1 MRFAN
6 LFGLTIINLFW
17 IDFHY
22 AYPST
27 SKNSNPTN
35 FRRWLNLLNMDMSSS
50 DKKLLANSIYDM
62 FSFAYDSYLKY
73 GFPYD
78 ELNPIDCVG
87 RGYDHEDP
95 DNINVNDALGDY
107 LLTLIDCLDTLA
119 IMGKTEDFRN
129 AVSLVIKHLSFNQK
143 TRVQVF
149 EATIRVLGG
158 LLSAH
163 IIITDPT
170 ESFGHLRP
178 PGYDDE
184 LLNHAHNLANRML
197 NALYD
202 TPTGIPY
209 PRFHLDSGLKD
220 NTTTENCL
228 AGAGSLLL
236 EFGSL
241 SALLNDSS
249 YASIARRIV
258 LNLWKKRS
266 SVSGLFGSTIDVDS
280 GEWINRM
287 SGLGAGQDSFFEY
300 LHKAYILFGD
310 NQLGQMFN
318 EALSSIQHHLR
329 TGRPQCLSGSGS
341 PPIYW
346 NVDMSSGNKVNHWID
361 TLQSVWSGV
370 LVLHGDL
377 NEAICHHA
385 VHYFIWKIYGL
396 PPERYNIM
404 TEKPELYFY
413 PLRPEFAESTYLLY
427 RATKHPFYLHV
438 GKDIMDGINKYT
450 KTECGFAT
458 IHNVIDKS
466 KEDRMESFFLSETLK
481 YLYLLFDESN
491 PVNVNE
497 YDYVFSTQ
505 AHLFPIK
512 RIQNLVKNLHMNPF
526 SFLNNS
532 QGYEFVKNSSCPNI
546 KLTTSQ
552 YPMNDDLWKATG
564 IYVNAKFAS
573 LPQYKL

>member
-1 MRFAN
+1 MVFTY
-6 LFGLTIINLFW
+6 LFLVVIITLCW
-17 IDFHY
+17 KDIHY
-22 AYPST
+22 ADSST
-27 SKNSNPTN
+27 FEHSNATS
-35 FRRWLNLLNMDMSSS
+35 FRLWLDFLNTTMSSS
-50 DKKLLANSIYDM
+50 DKKLHASLVYDM
-62 FSFAYDSYLKY
+62 FSFAYDGYLRY

-87 RGYDHEDP
+87 RGYDHQNP

-107 LLTLIDCLDTLA
+107 LLTLVDSLDTLA
-119 IMGKTEDFRN
+119 IMGKTDDFIN
-129 AVSLVIKHLSFNQK
+129 AVGLLIKHLSFNQK

-163 IIITDPT
+163 LIITDPNKT
-170 ESFGHLRP
+170 LGHLRP
-178 PGYDDE
+178 LDYDDE
-184 LLNHAHNLANRML
+184 LLNHAHDLANRMM
-197 NALYD
+197 NALCS

-209 PRFHLDSGLKD
+209 PRFYLDTGLKD

-236 EFGSL
+236 EFGCL

-249 YASIARRIV
+249 YASTARQIV
-258 LNLWKKRS
+258 LNLWKRRS
-266 SVSGLFGSTIDVDS
+266 SVSGLFGSTIDVET

-300 LHKAYILFGD
+300 IQKAYILFED
-310 NQLGQMFN
+310 SQLGQMFH
-318 EALSSIQHHLR
+318 EALDSIRFHLR
-329 TGRPQCLSGSGS
+329 TGRSQCLTGSGS

-346 NVDMSSGNKVNHWID
+346 NVDMYSGTKVNHWID
-361 TLQSVWSGV
+361 TLQSAWSGV

-377 NEAICHHA
+377 NEAVCHHA
-385 VHYFIWKIYGL
+385 IHYFIWKIYGL
-396 PPERYNIM
+396 PPERYNVMI
-404 TEKPELYFY
+404 EKPELHFY
-413 PLRPEFAESTYLLY
+413 PLRPEFAESTYFLY

-438 GKDIMDGINKYT
+438 GKDIINDIYKYT
-450 KTECGFAT
+450 KAECGFAT

-491 PVNVNE
+491 PINVNE
-497 YDYVFSTQ
+497 YDYIFSTQ

-512 RIQNLVKNLHMNPF
+512 RIHDLMKNLHVNPF
-526 SFLNNS
+526 SSNNKS
-532 QGYEFVKNSSCPNI
+532 QGSKFMKNSSCLNV
-546 KLTTSQ
+546 KLTDSQ
-552 YPMNDDLWKATG
+552 YPMNINLWKATG
-564 IYVNAKFAS
+564 VYVNSKFTS
-573 LPQYKL
+573 LPI